1 MKEKLDEYQQSEM
14 NLLDWDAKK
23 RKHCSSARSKL
34 FSISNKIELSER
46 SDKEYSKSDISK
58 DIQEVFDELEPIQEK
73 YDYSKLPQKP

>member
-1 MKEKLDEYQQSEM
+1 MKELQEKIENFNEER
-14 NLLDWDAKK
+14 DWDVKK
-23 RKHCSSARSKL
+23 GIHYSSARSKL

-46 SDKEYSKSDISK
+46 SDKEYSKSDIIK